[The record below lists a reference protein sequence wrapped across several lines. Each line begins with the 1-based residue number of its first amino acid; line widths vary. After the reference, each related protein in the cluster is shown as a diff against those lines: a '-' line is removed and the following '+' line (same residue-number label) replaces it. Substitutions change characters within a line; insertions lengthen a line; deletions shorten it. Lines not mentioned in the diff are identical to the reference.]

1 VPRSPEEA
9 QPPLSE
15 RLPIVT
21 YTNTFHELAETVW
34 MSPQVERL
42 FGYRVEQW
50 VGKPGFFEEHV
61 LHPDDR
67 DAVTAEMAASR
78 EHLRPFSR
86 DYRLVR
92 GDGRV
97 VWIHDESVPVYG
109 EDGEPEFIQG
119 YFTDI
124 TERKELERHL
134 AQAQKSEA
142 LGRMAAGVAHD
153 FNNLLTAITGYTE
166 LARRAVDDPA
176 SPARLHLQRI
186 TESVTRASRL
196 TRQLLDFSRR
206 GELEQES
213 VCLRDLIRDLEP
225 ILLHIAGANVQ
236 LDLELEYP
244 ERVVADAGQL
254 EQVLMNLVSNA
265 RDADARRVA
274 IRTTAA
280 EVTAGFES
288 DRLGLGPG
296 QYLALVVSDNG
307 SGMDEET
314 LARVFDPFFTTKHR
328 DGGTGLGL
336 SLAHSVI
343 HQSGG
348 AIEVTSSPGAGTTF
362 RILLPAANSR

>member
-1 VPRSPEEA
+1 VPYSPQEA

-21 YTNTFHELAETVW
+21 YTNAFRDVAETVW

-42 FGYRVEQW
+42 FGYRVEEW

-67 DAVTAEMAASR
+67 AAVTAEMAASR
-78 EHLRPFSR
+78 AHRRPFSR

-97 VWIHDESVPVYG
+97 VWVHDESVPVFG
-109 EDGEPEFIQG
+109 DNGEPEFIQG

-124 TERKELERHL
+124 TERKQLERHL
-134 AQAQKSEA
+134 LQAQKSEA
-142 LGRMAAGVAHD
+142 LGRMAAGIAHD
-153 FNNLLTAITGYTE
+153 FNNLLTAISGYAE
-166 LARRAVDDPA
+166 LARRSMEPRN
-176 SPARLHLQRI
+176 PARVHLQRI
-186 TESVTRASRL
+186 SETVIRASRL
-196 TRQLLDFSRR
+196 TRQLLAFSRR
-206 GELEQES
+206 GEVDERS
-213 VCLRDLIRDLEP
+213 VCPRELIHELEP
-225 ILLHIAGANVQ
+225 ILLHIAGPNVQ
-236 LDLELEYP
+236 LDLDLAGELAVLVDP
-244 ERVVADAGQL
+244 GQL

-265 RDADARRVA
+265 RDAGARRVE

-280 EVTAGFES
+280 RLAAGLES
-288 DRLGLGPG
+288 RRLGLAAGD
-296 QYLALVVSDNG
+296 YVALVVSDNG

-314 LARVFDPFFTTKHR
+314 QARVFDPFFTTKHR

-343 HQSGG
+343 RQSGG

-362 RILLPAANSR
+362 RILLPVANSR